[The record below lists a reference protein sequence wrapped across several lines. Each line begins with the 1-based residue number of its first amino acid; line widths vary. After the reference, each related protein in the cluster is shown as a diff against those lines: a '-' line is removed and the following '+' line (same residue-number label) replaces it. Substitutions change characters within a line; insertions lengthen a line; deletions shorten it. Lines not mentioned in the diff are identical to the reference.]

1 MFTWCIL
8 SGERLKL
15 GSPNIEKMKKFV
27 CDRICDRGK
36 LLKSVLEVKKK
47 MLYLNISIYID
58 SGKNMGSWWKAN

>member
-27 CDRICDRGK
+27 CERICDRGK
-36 LLKSVLEVKKK
+36 LLRSVIEVKEFG
-47 MLYLNISIYID
+47 Y
-58 SGKNMGSWWKAN
+58 A